1 MTDSTPRIALITG
14 ASRGLGR
21 SAALHL
27 AAQGVQLIITYKDS
41 AAAAQEV
48 VAQIEALGSRA
59 VALRLDVGDSKGFA
73 AFAEEVKAALAR
85 TWQREQ
91 FDYLVNNAGVGFNA
105 PFAETTEAQF
115 DMLVNVH
122 LKGTFFLTQKLLPL
136 IADGGRIVNTSS
148 GLARFSFPGYAAY
161 AVMKGG
167 VEVLTRYLAK
177 ELGPRG
183 ITVNLVHVAPAA
195 IDRLPGPVRF
205 FCGTQTTYVTGQAV
219 HLDSRVGAPESAPAV
234 QVLAGQVALVT
245 GAARGIGLAIA
256 QRLAEEGARVVAL
269 DVPAAGPALHAACT
283 RFGFT
288 PLAVDIADADAPR
301 SVAAFLHA
309 QGGVDIVVHNAGVTR
324 DRRLANMKEPYWDL
338 VLEVNFG
345 AVAALD
351 AALLDGAVL
360 RDGGR
365 IVCLSSIS
373 GIAGNVGQSNYAMSK
388 AALIGYVAAQAGVLA
403 MRGICINAV
412 APGFIET
419 PMTDAMPFILR
430 ELGRRA
436 NSLKQGGQPRD
447 VAEAVTF
454 LATPGAV
461 GITGQTIRVCGQA
474 LLGA

>member
-1 MTDSTPRIALITG
+1 MGDVLVKLHRNVLTKHLARAL
-14 ASRGLGR
+14 GLPNPVRLARAPAGYVDQPLAGR
-21 SAALHL
+21 VVQYAQAPGGYALDTMLAALTAAGAAPAHVPNAADAVVDTSRVDVFVVDATGCHSVDGARLLYTAFHPMMRRL
-27 AAQGVQLIITYKDS
+27 AMNGRVLI
-41 AAAAQEV
+41 AAGPPGAPGDP
-48 VAQIEALGSRA
+48 VA
-59 VALRLDVGDSKGFA
+59 
-73 AFAEEVKAALAR
+73 AALAR
-85 TWQREQ
+85 GIE
-91 FDYLVNNAGVGFNA
+91 GF
-105 PFAETTEAQF
+105 
-115 DMLVNVH
+115 
-122 LKGTFFLTQKLLPL
+122 
-136 IADGGRIVNTSS
+136 
-148 GLARFSFPGYAAY
+148 
-161 AVMKGG
+161 
-167 VEVLTRYLAK
+167 TRALAK

-288 PLAVDIADADAPR
+288 PLAVDIADTDAPR
-301 SVAAFLHA
+301 AVADFLHA

-324 DRRLANMKEPYWDL
+324 DRRLANMKEPYWDQ
-338 VLEVNFG
+338 VMEINFG

-351 AALLDGAVL
+351 AALLAGAVL

-373 GIAGNVGQSNYAMSK
+373 GIAGNAGQSNYAMSK
-388 AALIGYVAAQAGVLA
+388 AALIGYVAAQASGLA
-403 MRGICINAV
+403 GRGICINAV

-419 PMTDAMPFILR
+419 PMTDAMPFLLR

-447 VAEAVTF
+447 VAELVTF
-454 LATPGAV
+454 LATPGAA

-474 LLGA
+474 LIGA